1 MQPQKWIRSR
11 PSRQDTVDSGGVIK
25 EGTVDSGGVVKE
37 NTVDGGVVQVGTVDS
52 VGVVKEGTVDGGMV
66 QEGRVN
72 GSGDGRGSSVV
83 EGRADIVRS
92 STVASITSTGDEHR
106 RQSLGALQAEVGLTL
121 TWQDKDRLRC
131 LLLQNHH
138 AFAVDEGERGETDL
152 IQMSIIY

>member
-37 NTVDGGVVQVGTVDS
+37 DTVDGGVVQVGTVDS
-52 VGVVKEGTVDGGMV
+52 GGVVKEGTVDGGMV
-66 QEGRVN
+66 QE
-72 GSGDGRGSSVV
+72 DGRGSSVV

-138 AFAVDEGERGETDL
+138 AVAVDEGERGETDL